1 MKDLK
6 WKVIL
11 VIVLTI
17 IAIYGIYPPKDKI
30 KLGLDLR
37 GGIHLIAEVKVEEAL
52 ASSTD
57 RIIEDLKND
66 LKAKQIPYT
75 SILRSSSTTF
85 TVDGLPAEQ
94 ADAFKKIVEVYSE
107 WDVTITG
114 THAVGTL
121 RPAVIT
127 RKSEQAVETAIRII
141 RERIDTFG
149 VAEAVVQKEG
159 ITGGRI
165 LIQIPGVE
173 DTTRV
178 KELIERT
185 AKLELKLVTGGP
197 SPTKEGLMVNGQV
210 PQGSVILPRTIVEKD
225 GSSHSDY
232 MLVQEH
238 AIISGEELESAQRS
252 ADEYGRP
259 AVSFNLT
266 TRAGEKFGT
275 FTEANVN
282 KQLAI
287 VLDNKIQ
294 SAPSI
299 NSRITNRG
307 IIQGQFTIEE
317 ANDLAVM
324 LQSGALP
331 AGLRFLQQSV
341 VGPGLG
347 LDSIRKGM
355 TACLVAAALIVVFVL
370 FYYRLSGV
378 NAVVAL
384 ALNMLFLMAI
394 MSYFQATLTLPG
406 IAGIVLSIGMAVD
419 ANVLIFERIKE
430 DLRMGKTVRS
440 AIENGF
446 KKAFYPIFDSNITT
460 IIAATFLFWFG
471 TGPVKGFAVTLI
483 AGIVASLFTAVW
495 VSHLIF
501 DLVLSKRKKVETLSI

>member
-1 MKDLK
+1 
-6 WKVIL
+6 
-11 VIVLTI
+11 
-17 IAIYGIYPPKDKI
+17 
-30 KLGLDLR
+30 
-37 GGIHLIAEVKVEEAL
+37 
-52 ASSTD
+52 
-57 RIIEDLKND
+57 
-66 LKAKQIPYT
+66 
-75 SILRSSSTTF
+75 
-85 TVDGLPAEQ
+85 
-94 ADAFKKIVEVYSE
+94 
-107 WDVTITG
+107 
-114 THAVGTL
+114 
-121 RPAVIT
+121 
-127 RKSEQAVETAIRII
+127 
-141 RERIDTFG
+141 
-149 VAEAVVQKEG
+149 
-159 ITGGRI
+159 
-165 LIQIPGVE
+165 
-173 DTTRV
+173 
-178 KELIERT
+178 
-185 AKLELKLVTGGP
+185 
-197 SPTKEGLMVNGQV
+197 MVNGQV
-210 PQGSVILPRTIVEKD
+210 PAGSVVLPRTVTEKD

-294 SAPSI
+294 SAPNI

-331 AGLRFLQQSV
+331 AGLRFLQQTV

-501 DLVLSKRKKVETLSI
+501 DLVLSKKKENRNAQHLEDIMDIVKNRNIDFLKYKVPALILSLAIIAAGFVSIYLKHGLSYGVEFSGGTAIHSKFRSAAPLDAIRSALTQSGYKDSGVQGFQDPTEVLVRLPQKMSSGEDTGAIGGRVIGLMNSAILHQNQPAEKHDLNTASESQILQYLQLKAPFGPGQGDQYVQQVQKLMELQKANKGLFPTFEQMSGIDPKSSRV